1 MFNPLTSQS
10 MRIAYLIPE
19 FPGQTHIWMWREIT
33 HLRAWGTE
41 IDIFSTKH
49 PSPDVKAKHDF
60 ADAQA
65 YYLWKQNIFNNIID
79 IFIAICWAIT
89 RPFSLYKAIKLAL
102 TIDVEA
108 PRWHVIAL
116 VPIACI
122 LARCCVARAIKHMHC
137 HSCGNS
143 AILAIMLKQLT
154 GISYSLTLNA
164 NLEWWGG
171 GMKEKFTN
179 AAFIIAITKKL
190 EQEVRLNYP
199 LQQNQVL
206 LGRIGVDT
214 EKWNPQLYESNH
226 KTNNQTFYI
235 LTVGRLH
242 TSKGHD
248 TLIQAVK
255 CLVDAGKFV
264 HLTIIGAGSELE
276 NLRTLAAQLEIFHLI
291 EFTGTLSENQIIQKM
306 CQIDAFVLASH
317 AEPLGVVY
325 MEAMAMSVATI
336 GTNAGGVPE
345 IITDTQDGL
354 LVAPRDVIALTR
366 ALKLLIENPTLKMQL
381 ARNGR
386 ASIIERFDSRIG
398 AATLREKIINQI
410 NTGA

>member
-1 MFNPLTSQS
+1 
-10 MRIAYLIPE
+10 MRIGYLIPE
-19 FPGQTHIWMWREIT
+19 FPGQTHIWIWREIT
-33 HLRAWGTE
+33 HLREWGTQIE
-41 IDIFSTKH
+41 IFSTKY
-49 PSPDVKAKHDF
+49 PSPDIKAKHDF
-60 ADAQA
+60 ADTAQT

-79 IFIAICWAIT
+79 IFVSLCWALT
-89 RPFSLYKAIKLAL
+89 RPISLHKAIKLAL

-108 PRWHVIAL
+108 PRWHIIAL
-116 VPIACI
+116 VPMACI
-122 LARCCVARAIKHMHC
+122 LARCCVASNIKHMHC

-171 GMKEKFTN
+171 GMTTKFTN

-190 EQEVRLNYP
+190 EAEVRRNYP
-199 LQQNQVL
+199 VQENQVL

-214 EKWNPQLYESNH
+214 NIWNPQLYKLNN
-226 KTNNQTFYI
+226 NNQTFQI

-255 CLVDAGKFV
+255 CLVDAGKLV
-264 HLTIIGAGSELE
+264 HLTIVGAGSELD
-276 NLRTLAAQLEIFHLI
+276 NLKALAFILEISNLI

-306 CQIDAFVLASH
+306 CQTDAFVLASH
-317 AEPLGVVY
+317 CEPLGVVY

-336 GTNAGGVPE
+336 GTNSGGVPE
-345 IITDTQDGL
+345 IITDGQDGL
-354 LVAPRDVIALTR
+354 LVAPRDVTALAS
-366 ALKLLIENPTLKMQL
+366 ALMRLIENSALKTQL
-381 ARNGR
+381 GR
-386 ASIIERFDSRIG
+386 SGRSTIIEHFDSRIG
-398 AATLREKIINQI
+398 AATLRAQIISQI
-410 NTGA
+410 HLGI